1 MKRFLSIAFILILAL
16 SACGG
21 GGSSPGSNSP
31 ETTQSSKDSSVT
43 PSPAA
48 QSTVEPEIT
57 PNPPQGSDNGGSP
70 PVPMKLDR
78 ESITMISIHSRATP
92 VTVHLP
98 GRGLTS

>member
-21 GGSSPGSNSP
+21 GGSSPGSLTV

-48 QSTVEPEIT
+48 QSAVEPQIT
-57 PNPPQGSDNGGSP
+57 PDRRRGSDNGGSP

-78 ESITMISIHSRATP
+78 ESITMISIHSRAP
-92 VTVHLP
+92 
-98 GRGLTS
+98 R